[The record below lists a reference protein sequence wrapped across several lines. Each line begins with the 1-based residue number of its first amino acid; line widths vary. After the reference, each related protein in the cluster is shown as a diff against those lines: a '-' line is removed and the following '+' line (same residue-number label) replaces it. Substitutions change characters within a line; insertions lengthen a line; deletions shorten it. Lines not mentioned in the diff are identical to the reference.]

1 MLKEFK
7 SVKQNDKEG
16 YRRWF
21 QDEYFDLIV
30 WYDRT
35 GKIRGFQLCYD
46 KDRDEHAITW
56 LSKSGFSHNRIDDG
70 EDFIGW
76 NMTPILVPDGQFPY
90 QEIIRR
96 FEASSE
102 RIDPRVASFVL
113 EQLRKYPS
121 S

>member
-7 SVKQNDKEG
+7 SVTQKDKKG

-21 QDEYFDLIV
+21 DDEYFDLIV
-30 WYDRT
+30 WYDRA
-35 GKIRGFQLCYD
+35 GKIEGFQLCYD
-46 KDRDEHAITW
+46 KFKDEHAITW
-56 LSKSGFSHNRIDDG
+56 RSKSGFSHDRIDDG
-70 EDFIGW
+70 ENFVGS
-76 NMTPILVPDGQFPY
+76 NMTPILVSDGQFPY

-102 RIDPRVASFVL
+102 RIDPQVASFVL